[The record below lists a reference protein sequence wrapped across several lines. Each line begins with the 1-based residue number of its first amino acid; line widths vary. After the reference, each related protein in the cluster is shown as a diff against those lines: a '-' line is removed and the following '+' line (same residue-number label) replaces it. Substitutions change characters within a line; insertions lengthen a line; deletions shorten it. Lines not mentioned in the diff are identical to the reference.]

1 MPAHMPPR
9 ILLVI
14 TKGEA
19 GGAQTHV
26 AELCQAIGQRALF
39 TAAIGGEGPSPLGD
53 ALTAQGVAT
62 THLSSLSNS
71 LNPLKLWSAVHALLG
86 LIRAQQPHVIH
97 AHSAVAGVIARI
109 AGKIS
114 QTPVVYT
121 VHGFGFK
128 PQAPRLIRYNA
139 WLAEALLA
147 AWTTRMVC
155 VSDFERQLARQL
167 PMDPGRVSV
176 VHNALA
182 DVPWLGQAEAE
193 PARVVMV
200 ARMAAP
206 KRPDLLLQ
214 ALDLLAKQQPHQR
227 PAVTLLGGGPALA
240 AQQQRAHDL
249 NLGHVHFAGDVPN
262 VAERLAQHQIFVLL
276 SDHEGLPISVLEAM
290 RAGLAIVASRLPGIE
305 ELITDGQHGLLVPN
319 EPQAIAQA
327 LQRLLGDAALRQR
340 LGQAARQR
348 YAQSFQP
355 QAMADQ
361 LMAIYEEAPLLPT
374 ARWPMTLPRRHRAA
388 LASQHAQRQ
397 QTQLGWALLGTL
409 VLALSW
415 GLGWVLQQHGWATH
429 DFGRT
434 VLACAVPYAVAAHL
448 LYRAAHLPAAERGSL
463 LLVTTALPFVLTPLG
478 FALLQQPYS
487 RGAVLLTYGLTMLWF
502 WLGDRWLMRQR
513 AFKLLYWEDEQPA
526 HMLRLMQALGSTHP
540 QVPLQLIRWPGH
552 WRQDAGLCPPA
563 LAVQG
568 ALTAPAQGHP
578 SQAEQT
584 LRRSI
589 LTQLKLHHIRLYSPQ
604 AVAEALTGRV
614 PASTLESELWQPDG
628 NPAYDLLKRV
638 LDLTVVLALLPLWLP
653 LGALVAIA
661 VRIDSPGPALFSQWR
676 VGLHGQPF
684 RIFKFRSMRH
694 EPVATA
700 QFAQTNDPRIT
711 RFGQL
716 MRRSRLDEIP
726 QLWNVL
732 KGDMSLI
739 GPRPEQAKFVA
750 QFAEQIASYPYRH
763 LVRPGLTGWAQVQ
776 QGYAASA
783 EETVVKLSY
792 DLYYVTHY
800 SLAMDL
806 LIALKTCAPSSPA
819 MARGKAMQRR
829 ALLLSEEQG
838 SGGILTTLGWLRQE
852 LTGRDWA
859 IEQVG
864 VRTGRPPWLALVHQA
879 RQADVLIASNN
890 FQPAYWAV
898 LLGLLTHRPAVVW
911 VHGPLAEVLQHQPPS
926 AAKKGFLQGVYNL
939 ADALVFASQASMDS
953 FARAMPGVRQPF
965 RRVVH
970 NPAHAPASTPDPAPS
985 TPQPFSSAL
994 WAASP
999 RKRPEL
1005 LLHTLITDCHREAE
1019 TAKAHR
1025 G

>member
-1 MPAHMPPR
+1 MTPR
-9 ILLVI
+9 VLLVI

-26 AELCQAIGQRALF
+26 AELCQAIGQRATF
-39 TAAIGGEGPSPLGD
+39 TAVVGGEGPSPLGD
-53 ALTAQGVAT
+53 ALTALGVPT
-62 THLSSLSNS
+62 THLPSLRNS
-71 LNPLKLWSAVHALLG
+71 LNPLRLWPAVRALLG

-155 VSDFERQLARQL
+155 VSHFERQLARQL
-167 PMDPGRVSV
+167 PLDPERVSV

-182 DVPWLGQAEAE
+182 DVPWLSQADTQ
-193 PARVVMV
+193 PASLVMV

-214 ALDLLAKQQPHQR
+214 ALHQLAGQGLA
-227 PAVTLLGGGPALA
+227 PATHLLGGGPTLA
-240 AQQQRAHDL
+240 AQQQHAQDL
-249 NLGHVHFAGDVPN
+249 QLPHVHFAGDVPN
-262 VAERLAQHQIFVLL
+262 VAEQLAQHQIFVLL

-290 RAGLAIVASRLPGIE
+290 RAGLAIVASRLPGVE
-305 ELITDGQHGLLVPN
+305 ELITDGEHGLLVPN
-319 EPQAIAQA
+319 EPQAIARA
-327 LQRLLGDAALRQR
+327 LQRLLRDAALRQR

-348 YAQSFQP
+348 YLQAFQP

-361 LMAIYEEAPLLPT
+361 LMGIYEEAPLLPT
-374 ARWPMTLPRRHRAA
+374 GTWPMTLPRRHRAA
-388 LASQHAQRQ
+388 LASQRAQRQ
-397 QTQLGWALLGTL
+397 QTQLGWALLGSL

-415 GLGWVLQQHGWATH
+415 GMGWALQQQGWATH

-434 VLACAVPYAVAAHL
+434 VLACALPYAVAAHL

-487 RGAVLLTYGLTMLWF
+487 RGAVLLSYGLTTLWF

-513 AFKLLYWEDEQPA
+513 AFKLLYWDDEQPA
-526 HMLRLMQALGSTHP
+526 HMQQLMHELGGAHP
-540 QVPLQLIRWPGH
+540 QVPLQLIRWPDH
-552 WRQDAGLCPPA
+552 WRQDPGLCPPA

-568 ALTAPAQGHP
+568 ALTTPAQP
-578 SQAEQT
+578 QQPAAEQEM
-584 LRRSI
+584 RRRI
-589 LTQLKLHHIRLYSPQ
+589 LTALKLHHIRLYSPQ

-614 PASTLESELWQPDG
+614 PASTLSSELWQPDG
-628 NPAYDLLKRV
+628 NPAYDLFKRV
-638 LDLTVVLALLPLWLP
+638 LDLAVVLALMPLWLP
-653 LGALVAIA
+653 LGVLVALA
-661 VRIDSPGPALFSQWR
+661 VRLDSPGPALFSQWR

-694 EPVATA
+694 EPLAAA

-711 RFGQL
+711 RLGHF

-739 GPRPEQAKFVA
+739 GPRPEQEKFVD
-750 QFAEQIASYPYRH
+750 QFAEQIPSYPYRH

-776 QGYAASA
+776 QGYAAST
-783 EETVVKLSY
+783 EETAVKLSY

-806 LIALKTCAPSSPA
+806 LIALKTV
-819 MARGKAMQRR
+819 R
-829 ALLLSEEQG
+829 
-838 SGGILTTLGWLRQE
+838 IV
-852 LTGRDWA
+852 LTGH
-859 IEQVG
+859 G
-864 VRTGRPPWLALVHQA
+864 A
-879 RQADVLIASNN
+879 R
-890 FQPAYWAV
+890 
-898 LLGLLTHRPAVVW
+898 
-911 VHGPLAEVLQHQPPS
+911 
-926 AAKKGFLQGVYNL
+926 
-939 ADALVFASQASMDS
+939 
-953 FARAMPGVRQPF
+953 
-965 RRVVH
+965 
-970 NPAHAPASTPDPAPS
+970 
-985 TPQPFSSAL
+985 
-994 WAASP
+994 
-999 RKRPEL
+999 
-1005 LLHTLITDCHREAE
+1005 
-1019 TAKAHR
+1019 
-1025 G
+1025 